1 MSSEGMKV
9 KMDSLES
16 LLDGGITMGLPP
28 GWAPGEPVKQMD
40 DFTLFRIRPAYW
52 PVVWISSSTTCS
64 CSRTASA
71 ACTRARRWVSWHR
84 VGTVISAP
92 ISSTKGADVPEPADP
107 GIGADRG
114 AAPLHRYA
122 NAEKEQWRALFG
134 RQFKEG
140 LRATLKTSSL
150 LTGGKV
156 VDLNFYPDAPKF
168 QPTKLAGYQVFP
180 TVQAGLD
187 QIERKVNQIL
197 DKFVDMDTAKTLNQV
212 NHTLVTL
219 EQTLKNVSAV
229 SANLDKFT
237 GQSATQQLPAS
248 STTA

>member
-1 MSSEGMKV
+1 MRKGCKCFQSRQ
-9 KMDSLES
+9 
-16 LLDGGITMGLPP
+16 I
-28 GWAPGEPVKQMD
+28 PV
-40 DFTLFRIRPAYW
+40 LARIEVQRL
-52 PVVWISSSTTCS
+52 S
-64 CSRTASA
+64 
-71 ACTRARRWVSWHR
+71 
-84 VGTVISAP
+84 
-92 ISSTKGADVPEPADP
+92 
-107 GIGADRG
+107 
-114 AAPLHRYA
+114 HRYA

-156 VDLNFYPDAPKF
+156 VDLNFYPDAPRF

-248 STTA
+248 LNDSLKQLQSTLQEYDANSQTNQDLRQSVQSLNQLMRELQPLVHSLNEQPSSLIFDRARPRDPEPKRGQ